1 MAGDALGVR
10 HRRACCAVGAVLVV
24 VACVAWLRNTPAARR
39 TAAGGL
45 GALMLREGR
54 RQSLEQLLTGGAAG
68 GGWLQA
74 RGAARRDWPGK
85 VRALQ
90 ASAWMH
96 SRPRLEHRYR
106 ATLSDLERAARMR
119 RASRLRIHARERA
132 LGADS
137 MYAETMARLP
147 GALKDHLAEQAYRE
161 IEMSLVQRAQ
171 AAEPGHILRVRG
183 LPEQAAQLSAMI
195 TPAALG
201 VAQQTIAALH
211 RELASADASGVSP
224 EVQEQ
229 GRRALRALGRQLQ
242 RTDPYALHQFANVYS
257 VRQSMMQAPRHL
269 TGPGSAGDAV
279 AAVFENGL
287 RPSGHFEDMVQ
298 PFRDFGGGRH
308 ELFGAVQQR
317 AAQNGANLK
326 STGRGNEFVR
336 NMTDGN
342 VLSILQNVFAN
353 FLSQNQSRTFNN
365 SQVLNGTEVVRDI
378 ASRIKEESEL
388 RNGVLD
394 PVPGRLR
401 PVADPSRAFEWMFG
415 RPYAGRGRQRA
426 VTSFIF
432 GRQNAAANGTT
443 PTAAQQRKATIA
455 QMERVTADMKRMNLS
470 DENVRISAHD
480 IDWVF
485 GRTKRDF
492 ITDKGPAPANA
503 TADANALKL
512 LIDAARNITGLL
524 NESRSMIEMAKESIM
539 HTFVPDPQYDVKHAQ
554 QSVMSAFHPLKP
566 TQITIQVSKKGKAR
580 ILDNSGDDSAGYEE
594 EERGQRKTGD
604 SLTPTQLRTG
614 FSAGSKWAQ
623 LSQSFADDTRSTGLS
638 GGHLLTSHPKHAPSK
653 LALSDEGG
661 GELDEDSSKTA
672 DTTANGGQQ
681 TKTEVPAASGWRG
694 LQNFGQWLLIAL
706 SLILLIMSCT
716 VLGFICFG
724 CLWAWREFK
733 RQDRWDILF
742 SRSSNDEKNDTKKPA
757 GTSTGAPR
765 RDLPSSKVS
774 NGVGRG
780 SGGINRRSDTQ
791 MAR

>member
-1 MAGDALGVR
+1 
-10 HRRACCAVGAVLVV
+10 
-24 VACVAWLRNTPAARR
+24 
-39 TAAGGL
+39 
-45 GALMLREGR
+45 
-54 RQSLEQLLTGGAAG
+54 
-68 GGWLQA
+68 
-74 RGAARRDWPGK
+74 
-85 VRALQ
+85 
-90 ASAWMH
+90 
-96 SRPRLEHRYR
+96 
-106 ATLSDLERAARMR
+106 
-119 RASRLRIHARERA
+119 
-132 LGADS
+132 
-137 MYAETMARLP
+137 
-147 GALKDHLAEQAYRE
+147 
-161 IEMSLVQRAQ
+161 
-171 AAEPGHILRVRG
+171 
-183 LPEQAAQLSAMI
+183 
-195 TPAALG
+195 
-201 VAQQTIAALH
+201 
-211 RELASADASGVSP
+211 
-224 EVQEQ
+224 
-229 GRRALRALGRQLQ
+229 
-242 RTDPYALHQFANVYS
+242 
-257 VRQSMMQAPRHL
+257 
-269 TGPGSAGDAV
+269 
-279 AAVFENGL
+279 
-287 RPSGHFEDMVQ
+287 
-298 PFRDFGGGRH
+298 
-308 ELFGAVQQR
+308 
-317 AAQNGANLK
+317 
-326 STGRGNEFVR
+326 
-336 NMTDGN
+336 
-342 VLSILQNVFAN
+342 
-353 FLSQNQSRTFNN
+353 
-365 SQVLNGTEVVRDI
+365 
-378 ASRIKEESEL
+378 
-388 RNGVLD
+388 
-394 PVPGRLR
+394 
-401 PVADPSRAFEWMFG
+401 MFG

-426 VTSFIF
+426 VTAFIF

-566 TQITIQVSKKGKAR
+566 TRITIQVSKKGKAR

-604 SLTPTQLRTG
+604 TMTPTRLRTR

-638 GGHLLTSHPKHAPSK
+638 GGHLLTGHPKHAPSK
-653 LALSDEGG
+653 LALSDKGR

-757 GTSTGAPR
+757 GTSTDAPR